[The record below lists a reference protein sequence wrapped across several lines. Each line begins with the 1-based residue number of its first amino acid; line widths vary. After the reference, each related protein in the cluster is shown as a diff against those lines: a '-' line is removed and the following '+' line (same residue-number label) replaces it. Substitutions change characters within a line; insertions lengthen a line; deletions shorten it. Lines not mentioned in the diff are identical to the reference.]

1 MRRRDQGL
9 GLAPPPPLPS
19 LRCLVPRGGQAAAI
33 DLCPCRLQSA
43 ALVCRRWHACAHA
56 PELCRDLEVEIAP
69 TDPERELEL
78 LASLSAWLRR
88 HGQPLRRL
96 SLLLLPFELVDGVE
110 EQLAQCMSEA
120 AATMPQLQQLLVSHR
135 WLNVSWAGQL
145 PPSLR
150 ELSLQC
156 CAQEQIMLITSSLS
170 HLTQLTRLLVYAD
183 YLRVD
188 EGVQFPA
195 SIRTLGLQG
204 FHINDI
210 SQVREEDVHCI
221 FGTTVLLD
229 GFGV

>member
-1 MRRRDQGL
+1 MRAIRGLAWRRRRRSRPL
-9 GLAPPPPLPS
+9 GCS
-19 LRCLVPRGGQAAAI
+19 VPRGKQSAAVALR
-33 DLCPCRLQSA
+33 LCRQSA

-120 AATMPQLQQLLVSHR
+120 AATIPQLQQLLVSHTR
-135 WLNVSWAGQL
+135 LNVSWAGQL

-150 ELSLQC
+150 ELSLHC
-156 CAQEQIMLITSSLS
+156 FGFRTSLLITSSLS
-170 HLTQLTRLLVYAD
+170 HLTQLTKLLVNAN
-183 YLRVD
+183 LLCID

-195 SIRTLGLQG
+195 SICTLGWQG
-204 FHINDI
+204 YNTRGV
-210 SQVREEDVHCI
+210 SQVSEEDVHCSC
-221 FGTTVLLD
+221 GTIALLD